1 MLPHILLET
10 SFMLILQ
17 SCCPCRDFFLNPR
30 ASRMVAG
37 VVGVAVGV
45 EEEAVHVVV
54 VAVVGFVGEVDPV
67 EEEVVHEVVAV
78 VVVGLGAEE
87 DIDDHTLVINYMA
100 YSDSQ
105 FLPVVVV
112 ENLNAMV
119 VNFIIHSKVTK

>member
-17 SCCPCRDFFLNPR
+17 SCYLCRDFFLNPR

-37 VVGVAVGV
+37 VVAVAVDV
-45 EEEAVHVVV
+45 EEEVAHVVV
-54 VAVVGFVGEVDPV
+54 VVVVGFVGEVDLV

-105 FLPVVVV
+105 FLPVAGVD
-112 ENLNAMV
+112 NLNAVV
-119 VNFIIHSKVTK
+119 VNFIIHSKVTY

>member
-1 MLPHILLET
+1 MLPHILPET

-37 VVGVAVGV
+37 AVGVAVGV

-67 EEEVVHEVVAV
+67 EEEVVAV

>member
-1 MLPHILLET
+1 
-10 SFMLILQ
+10 
-17 SCCPCRDFFLNPR
+17 
-30 ASRMVAG
+30 
-37 VVGVAVGV
+37 
-45 EEEAVHVVV
+45 VVV

-67 EEEVVHEVVAV
+67 EGEVVHEVVAV

-105 FLPVVVV
+105 FLQVVVV
-112 ENLNAMV
+112 GNLNAMV